1 MLSLQN
7 VLTGYNTEQN
17 YLQQKEG
24 GCQEVVISAMCI
36 NIVLVYHQMLLKIIT
51 IAAKYFE
58 CTFLNKVLK
67 TEV

>member
-24 GCQEVVISAMCI
+24 GCQEEVISAMCI
-36 NIVLVYHQMLLKIIT
+36 NIVFVYHQMLLKIIT
-51 IAAKYFE
+51 IEAKYFE
-58 CTFLNKVLK
+58 WTFLKQSSKN
-67 TEV
+67 